1 MLAGSALG
9 KKITIRENHVF
20 NFNFFY
26 IFTGEKGIPAEKVAQ
41 EAVQSLINDIKS
53 QGCVDQYMQD
63 QLVRLKI

>member
-1 MLAGSALG
+1 MF
-9 KKITIRENHVF
+9 F

-41 EAVQSLINDIKS
+41 EAVQSLITDIES

-63 QLVRLKI
+63 QLVKLKI